1 MKRILKIGLSF
12 ILCISIFACS
22 NKDKEGYSEDFAKY
36 VDTLPEVL
44 LGNSSTYI
52 QSLFDDPKAY
62 GIEVEEYTLDYT
74 SREDYADAMDSIK
87 EIKKKLES
95 FDYDDLSNEQKITYD
110 VIMNYVD
117 LEEES
122 EDFYYLATNYFDV
135 NSGVQSNLPLELWT
149 FGFKDQL
156 SLDSFLSILQST
168 PDMFKK
174 YIELEK
180 ERQEKGYGM
189 SQTYLDDVIE
199 GFTTFNQG
207 DHTYIINTANEKI
220 DAVDFLD
227 DKEKQEYKDKILEAY
242 ENKFLP
248 SYVYAQQELSNI
260 QSTAKEDA
268 SLADYKD
275 GKDYYTYL
283 IQSYTGF
290 ESVDEYLDF
299 LDEQESKIYKKAMK
313 VMSKNSG
320 IDENSLA
327 SIQYT
332 DIDNIND
339 LLKYLEDEVNEG
351 DIFPELDEL
360 DYHMEV
366 VPEALRPIFQASAA
380 YFLSAYDNLK
390 ANEKMILNGDYSQSD
405 YNSVAHEG
413 FPGHMYQH
421 NYFKTVDHHIVR
433 DILSNLGYVEGWATY
448 SAAQACAYAEDEGGC
463 EFMEINNDLVYLY
476 ILKLD
481 VMIHYDDITRQEAY
495 DYLSNYFGL
504 NDEEQLSDQ
513 FEQLLENPAI
523 FATYYGGK
531 YQIENLKNEA
541 EEAWG
546 DDYSDKRFNEAI
558 LNYGPISYNLLN
570 KYMEEQFK

>member
-1 MKRILKIGLSF
+1 MKRVLKIGLSLV
-12 ILCISIFACS
+12 LCISIFACS
-22 NKDKEGYSEDFAKY
+22 DKKGDSEDFAKY

-44 LGNSSTYI
+44 LGNTSTYI
-52 QSLFDDPKAY
+52 HSLFDDPKAY

-74 SREDYADAMDSIK
+74 SSEDYADTMDSVK

-95 FDYDDLSNEQKITYD
+95 FDYDDLSKEQKITYD
-110 VIMNYVD
+110 VLMNFLD
-117 LEEES
+117 IEEDS
-122 EDFYYLATNYFDV
+122 EDFYYLAKNYFDV
-135 NSGVQSNLPLELWT
+135 NRGVQTSLPLELWT
-149 FGFKDQL
+149 FEFKNQL

-180 ERQEKGYGM
+180 ERQDKGYGM

-199 GFTTFNQG
+199 GFTTFNEG
-207 DHTYIINTANEKI
+207 NHTYIIDSANQKI

-227 DKEKQEYKDKILEAY
+227 DKEKQEYKDKILESY
-242 ENKFLP
+242 ENDFLP
-248 SYVYAQQELSNI
+248 AYVYAQQELSSI

-268 SLADYKD
+268 SLADYKG
-275 GKDYYTYL
+275 GKDYYEYL

-290 ESVDEYLDF
+290 ESVEEYSDF
-299 LDEQESKIYKKAMK
+299 LDEQEYVIYKKAMK
-313 VMSKNSG
+313 VMSKNSDM
-320 IDENSLA
+320 DENSLS

-339 LLKYLEDEVNEG
+339 LLKYLEDEVNKG
-351 DIFPELDEL
+351 DIFPKLDEL

-366 VPEALRPIFQASAA
+366 VPEALRPIYQATAA
-380 YFLSAYDNLK
+380 YFLSPYDNQK
-390 ANEKMILNGDYSQSD
+390 ASEKMILNGDYSQSD
-405 YNSVAHEG
+405 YDSVAHEG

-421 NYFKTVDHHIVR
+421 NYFKTIDHHIVR

-448 SAAQACAYAEDEGGC
+448 SAAQACTYAKDVGGC
-463 EFMEINNDLVYLY
+463 ELMGINNDIVYLY

-481 VMIHYDDITRQEAY
+481 IMIHYDDITRQEAY
-495 DYLSNYFGL
+495 DYLKKYFVM
-504 NDEEQLSDQ
+504 DEENLSDQ
-513 FEQLLENPAI
+513 FELLLENPAI

-546 DDYSDKRFNEAI
+546 DDYSDKRFNETI
-558 LNYGPISYNLLN
+558 LNYGPVPYNLLN
-570 KYMEEQFK
+570 KYMEEEFE